1 MRTSILA
8 AASCAAL
15 LAGCSSSSS
24 DAAPKAT
31 SNATPQESPMTP
43 AAAPTNFPS
52 FQLRTL
58 DGKPADLSAYKDK
71 VVLIVNTASECGLTP
86 QYKGLEALH
95 RELGPKGLCVLGFP
109 CNDFGGQEPGTPEQ
123 IQQFCSSK
131 YEVSFPL
138 FEKLSTKSGPNQ
150 APLYA
155 WLESR
160 TGELPGW
167 NFGKYLVAKDGT
179 TVKFFGSRTS
189 PDDKDLRKAIDA
201 ALAQ

>member
-1 MRTSILA
+1 MRYSILA
-8 AASCAAL
+8 AASLAAL
-15 LAGCSSSSS
+15 VAGCSSSSS
-24 DAAPKAT
+24 EAAPST
-31 SNATPQESPMTP
+31 SSNVASQEAPMTP
-43 AAAPTNFPS
+43 AAAPANFQS

-58 DGKPADLSAYKDK
+58 DGKQADLSAFKGK

-86 QYKGLEALH
+86 QYEGLEALH

-109 CNDFGGQEPGTPEQ
+109 CNDFGGQEPGSPEQ

-131 YEVSFPL
+131 YSVSFPL
-138 FEKLSTKSGPNQ
+138 FEKLSTKSGPSQ
-150 APLYA
+150 APLYT

-160 TGELPGW
+160 TGELPSW
-167 NFGKYLVAKDGT
+167 NFAKYLVAKDGS
-179 TVKFFGSRTS
+179 TVKFFGSRTA